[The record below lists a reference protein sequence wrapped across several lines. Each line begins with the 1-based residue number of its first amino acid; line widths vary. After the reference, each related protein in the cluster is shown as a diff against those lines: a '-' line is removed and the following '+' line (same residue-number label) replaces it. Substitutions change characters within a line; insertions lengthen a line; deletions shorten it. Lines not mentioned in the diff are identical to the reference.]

1 MGKSKRGK
9 QKKFD
14 IVVFPRSV
22 LPKEKPV
29 SLKERQWSELPSDI
43 LLKIFEKVGQINVL
57 TKAIRVCRDW
67 LEVARNDPILWRKV
81 DMTYHGD
88 QFGPNDL
95 EDIACVAVNWSAGQ
109 LEEFSAEKFGSGA
122 LLQYIASRSSNLKC
136 IRLIKSPVSR
146 KTLKKVIKRCPLIEE
161 IELTGYLCTPALCQ
175 AIGLLCPR
183 LKCFRLN
190 EISFYPGYSHERNSI
205 ANCIGITMPNLHS
218 LQLISS
224 RMTEKGLYAILEGCP
239 QLESLDV
246 RNCCNLSINER
257 IESELERIKILR
269 LPDDSID
276 DWKFS
281 HHLIPYYFDYDYCD
295 CPSCAKSDSDS
306 DSETY
311 FDIEYGHI
319 MFQHWD

>member
-175 AIGLLCPR
+175 AIGLL
-183 LKCFRLN
+183 
-190 EISFYPGYSHERNSI
+190 
-205 ANCIGITMPNLHS
+205 
-218 LQLISS
+218 
-224 RMTEKGLYAILEGCP
+224 
-239 QLESLDV
+239 
-246 RNCCNLSINER
+246 
-257 IESELERIKILR
+257 
-269 LPDDSID
+269 
-276 DWKFS
+276 
-281 HHLIPYYFDYDYCD
+281 
-295 CPSCAKSDSDS
+295 
-306 DSETY
+306 
-311 FDIEYGHI
+311 
-319 MFQHWD
+319 